1 MSRSPSGLAAMRRE
15 RRWTE
20 GRSRPVATYCS
31 ISSSPCAM
39 RTMAGW
45 PVYWGYGCWS
55 QVSLDRY
62 RRRSAHHSGG
72 RLWVG
77 STNSGKGEPEGS
89 RQDFRRRLRRHSAD
103 RCRATGLVTSWLESR
118 QGNTMARA
126 VGFRVTGHHGGLPF
140 LDCASSGKRSP
151 GGRLLQQGWLGR

>member
-1 MSRSPSGLAAMRRE
+1 MRRE

-20 GRSRPVATYCS
+20 GRSRPVATYYS
-31 ISSSPCAM
+31 TSSSPYAM
-39 RTMAGW
+39 RTLAGW
-45 PVYWGYGCWS
+45 PVYSGYGCWS

-72 RLWVG
+72 RLRVG

-126 VGFRVTGHHGGLPF
+126 VGFRVTGHDRGLPF
-140 LDCASSGKRSP
+140 LDCAS
-151 GGRLLQQGWLGR
+151 GGEVRPAGAPLLHLYVGWVDEVGVF

>member
-1 MSRSPSGLAAMRRE
+1 MRRE

-20 GRSRPVATYCS
+20 GRSRPVATYYS
-31 ISSSPCAM
+31 TSSSPYAM
-39 RTMAGW
+39 RTLAGW
-45 PVYWGYGCWS
+45 PVYSGYGCWS
-55 QVSLDRY
+55 QVSLHMY

-72 RLWVG
+72 RLRVG

-89 RQDFRRRLRRHSAD
+89 RQDFRRRLRRHSAV

-126 VGFRVTGHHGGLPF
+126 VGFRAQDTTVAF
-140 LDCASSGKRSP
+140 LFSTVLVAGSDP
-151 GGRLLQQGWLGR
+151 GWTALTTRLAG